1 MPVKFDADAFV
12 NRTYSGLGRGK
23 AVAVNTANTVGKVQ
37 AWISGMGSGLVAV
50 ITAIVAM
57 RVLYVNFNRRD
68 DPTRPPLVLAG
79 YLTLGTMV
87 LAACAAYQIW
97 TARSDSAY
105 ATYSRR
111 MSGART
117 TASAAGDVWNAFLD

>member
-68 DPTRPPLVLAG
+68 DPT
-79 YLTLGTMV
+79 LGTVV